1 MRHTSPLNR
10 EGESTRIWKEIL
22 EDIKD
27 RGVEEVGIVVGD
39 GLKGLKEEE
48 IEGYGTASRGE
59 GSGKGCLCYIE
70 GVKREIHG
78 EETHG
83 I

>member
-27 RGVEEVGIVVGD
+27 RGVEEVGIVVED
-39 GLKGLKEEE
+39 GLKRLREVLER
-48 IEGYGTASRGE
+48 YLVVRGF
-59 GSGKGCLCYIE
+59 SIVWCM
-70 GVKREIHG
+70 R
-78 EETHG
+78 
-83 I
+83 